1 MTLKQI
7 FLINTDLKM
16 TCGKIC
22 AQVAHAETL
31 YMESVMM
38 DYADINHLY
47 DAFTDRYFIWKDNS
61 LKPIGLMKKIVLKA
75 TEQQI
80 HDRTYELYKQDI
92 NYYRVF
98 DLGYTEVNKNSFTC
112 ICTEPIEEEISNK
125 LFGHLKLL

>member
-1 MTLKQI
+1 MLKQV

-38 DYADINHLY
+38 DYADIKHQY
-47 DAFTDRYFIWKDNS
+47 DAFTDRYFAWKDNS
-61 LKPIGLMKKIVLKA
+61 VKPIGLMKKIVLEA

-80 HDRTYELYKQDI
+80 KDI
-92 NYYRVF
+92 ILILAMDNIQHYIVY
-98 DLGYTEVNKNSFTC
+98 DLGLTQLKNGSLSC
-112 ICTEPIEEEISNK
+112 LCTEPIEEEISNK
-125 LFGHLKLL
+125 LFKHLKLL